1 MNKEKINK
9 SEIAY
14 KLLTPL
20 MRLIF
25 RLYYNPKILNKKN
38 IPKEGPIIIVCNH
51 KHVFDQC
58 FAIMSTR
65 RPIHYLAKK
74 EYFDGKLS
82 WFFKMFGCIPVNR
95 DIHDTKAK
103 ESAIHFLKN
112 GKAIGLFPE
121 GTRNKTND
129 IFLLPLKFGAVSMAQ
144 KTSAYIVPC
153 ALTGDYKFQSRNLML
168 RFGKPIKITKEMNLE
183 EQNNK
188 LAKQIEKLMKENLK
202 ATNRTEEDEL
212 NSRCQDIKK
221 SPKNR

>member
-1 MNKEKINK
+1 MNKEKTNK

-38 IPKEGPIIIVCNH
+38 IPKDGPIIIVCNH

-58 FAIMSTR
+58 FAIMATR

-82 WFFKMFGCIPVNR
+82 WFFKLFGCIPVNR
-95 DIHDTKAK
+95 DIHDNKAK
-103 ESAIHFLKN
+103 ETAIQILKSE
-112 GKAIGLFPE
+112 KAIGLFPE

-129 IFLLPLKFGAVSMAQ
+129 TLLLPLKFGAVSMAQ
-144 KTSAYIVPC
+144 KTGAYIVPC
-153 ALTGDYKFQSRNLML
+153 ALTGDYKFRSQNLML
-168 RFGKPIKITKEMNLE
+168 SFGNPIKITKEMNLE
-183 EQNNK
+183 EQNNE
-188 LAKQIEKLMKENLK
+188 LAKQIEKLMKENLRV
-202 ATNRTEEDEL
+202 TNRTEEDEL
-212 NSRCQDIKK
+212 NSRCQDRRNNK
-221 SPKNR
+221 